1 MFEGGYHHIAVELLL
16 LLLLLHCYTVVAV
29 LCDGRF
35 KRRFCPFL
43 CHTAAE
49 CGSASGSFSNK
60 KIKTTPA
67 IPYPYNCMYIL
78 CFRQNTAPCGLA
90 EEDPVQDLIFFTPP
104 NAPTLATCC
113 ICFFS
118 EFWIGTGTGKMVMS
132 NSVLVSYFGC
142 HEQFVK
148 ATLSKHSV
156 QKPQWSV
163 VSFSVSPNKTLW
175 FIHHFLGVKTI
186 KRSNHI
192 RYPHNSVWPGCARHR
207 SYSK

>member
-1 MFEGGYHHIAVELLL
+1 MVVSSAVFARSCATQLLNAALRLGRFPTKKSKPHQPYHIHIIVCIFCALDRTPRLAAL
-16 LLLLLHCYTVVAV
+16 QRRIQSRICFFYTPQRPNTCHLLH
-29 LCDGRF
+29 LF
-35 KRRFCPFL
+35 
-43 CHTAAE
+43 
-49 CGSASGSFSNK
+49 
-60 KIKTTPA
+60 
-67 IPYPYNCMYIL
+67 
-78 CFRQNTAPCGLA
+78 
-90 EEDPVQDLIFFTPP
+90 
-104 NAPTLATCC
+104 
-113 ICFFS
+113 FFS